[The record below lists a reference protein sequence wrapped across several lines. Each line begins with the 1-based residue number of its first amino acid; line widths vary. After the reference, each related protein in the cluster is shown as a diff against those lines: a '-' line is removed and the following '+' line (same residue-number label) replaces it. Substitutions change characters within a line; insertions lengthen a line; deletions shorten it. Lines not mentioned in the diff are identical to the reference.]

1 MEINFTKRKIES
13 LPTPKAGRDL
23 YHDAQVRGLVLTV
36 QPSGERAFAWYRKV
50 RRYPTWRTLGR
61 FPDLT
66 VELARGKASNMNAR
80 LAEGK
85 DPFEDDGLTF
95 GTVYE
100 RYITEHLGTN
110 AKRPE
115 REMAAARSHA

>member
-23 YHDAQVRGLVLTV
+23 LHDTQVRGLVLTV

-50 RRYPTWRTLGR
+50 RRYPRWRMLGR

-66 VELARGKASNMNAR
+66 VELARGKAAR
-80 LAEGK
+80 
-85 DPFEDDGLTF
+85 
-95 GTVYE
+95 
-100 RYITEHLGTN
+100 
-110 AKRPE
+110 
-115 REMAAARSHA
+115 